1 MRITTL
7 CLLIFG
13 SLMISACG
21 GDNNSDIVFNQIVET
36 ETIYQVDDLKSLG
49 IKKGKTY
56 KVEGLNKATDAIFAF
71 YKKPGA
77 KEAKEYEIRFYE
89 NHNDAIEFGISMAK
103 ERVGPD
109 AKLKKQDATWDAGLT
124 DARQCGGSGG
134 GVSVGGVGAAGDH
147 GVGSCSSPKYNEFF
161 VQGNMVILCQG
172 ENEIES
178 RIQCTNLMA
187 IIP

>member
-109 AKLKKQDATWDAGLT
+109 AKLKKQDAT
-124 DARQCGGSGG
+124 
-134 GVSVGGVGAAGDH
+134 
-147 GVGSCSSPKYNEFF
+147 
-161 VQGNMVILCQG
+161 
-172 ENEIES
+172 
-178 RIQCTNLMA
+178 
-187 IIP
+187 